1 MNILIKNK
9 KNKLIKLLFVM
20 MIFLSCITDIHA
32 FDWPWDKVKEKNNG
46 SETEKSDD
54 LFKNCK
60 NPSECIP
67 ICIYQDTDQD
77 DRAYIGYHASTTG
90 WDITANYE
98 GELYIFKD
106 PSRLPEKNIYWE
118 SNPGW
123 QGNEGYNNL
132 LNKLECPNYF
142 YLDTK
147 YFQEICFANETDKCS
162 ELEGRSTDFG
172 YHRSLS
178 YSFEEEAKKVLLE
191 TSTQLTLFN
200 TEVINEIKNGTG
212 IFGNLPK
219 FTTEESRT
227 NEIEKIKKDNIEFL
241 SNYDSDVKYDASL
254 SAEENIKNNCKY
266 IEENAKDIEKYKN
279 KILTSD
285 KINNYDKNVLSKKIA
300 EVSNRFNV
308 RYPEVYSDYSLL
320 EKLISVET
328 KDRQTKKIKR
338 TERVSGYNSIRA
350 LLPGN
355 LASSVGI
362 IIDGCNAT
370 NNSNIEYNEDEFRE
384 SVTEVYS
391 YVTRDNPII
400 DVDTEFTCNSIF
412 TPEIADL
419 IRKAYF
425 AIEIIAI
432 IILIGLSSLDY
443 AKVILSGEQDE
454 MKKTNQKLIKRLII
468 VVVIFLLPAL
478 INLILRV
485 VHIEGF
491 DSEHP
496 LCVQIKNK

>member
-1 MNILIKNK
+1 MNISINDK
-9 KNKLIKLLFVM
+9 KNKLVKVLFAM
-20 MIFLSCITDIHA
+20 IIFLSCVNVVKAKTGLPLVDEWNDSRKA
-32 FDWPWDKVKEKNNG
+32 YDKEE
-46 SETEKSDD
+46 SED
-54 LFKNCK
+54 LYKNCK
-60 NPSECIP
+60 TPSECLP

-77 DRAYIGYHASTTG
+77 DRAYIGYQSSTNG
-90 WDITANYE
+90 WDITANYK
-98 GELYIFKD
+98 GDLYIFKD
-106 PSRLPEKNIYWE
+106 TSRLPEKSIYWE
-118 SNPGW
+118 SQAGW

-142 YLDTK
+142 YLNTSG
-147 YFQEICFANETDKCS
+147 FAEICFANHTDECQKIK
-162 ELEGRSTDFG
+162 DFG

-279 KILTSD
+279 KILISD

>member
-1 MNILIKNK
+1 M
-9 KNKLIKLLFVM
+9 
-20 MIFLSCITDIHA
+20 
-32 FDWPWDKVKEKNNG
+32 
-46 SETEKSDD
+46 
-54 LFKNCK
+54 
-60 NPSECIP
+60 
-67 ICIYQDTDQD
+67 
-77 DRAYIGYHASTTG
+77 
-90 WDITANYE
+90 
-98 GELYIFKD
+98 
-106 PSRLPEKNIYWE
+106 
-118 SNPGW
+118 
-123 QGNEGYNNL
+123 
-132 LNKLECPNYF
+132 
-142 YLDTK
+142 
-147 YFQEICFANETDKCS
+147 
-162 ELEGRSTDFG
+162 
-172 YHRSLS
+172 
-178 YSFEEEAKKVLLE
+178 
-191 TSTQLTLFN
+191 
-200 TEVINEIKNGTG
+200 
-212 IFGNLPK
+212 
-219 FTTEESRT
+219 
-227 NEIEKIKKDNIEFL
+227 
-241 SNYDSDVKYDASL
+241 
-254 SAEENIKNNCKY
+254 
-266 IEENAKDIEKYKN
+266 
-279 KILTSD
+279 
-285 KINNYDKNVLSKKIA
+285 SKKIA

-338 TERVSGYNSIRA
+338 TEKISGYNSIRA

-391 YVTRDNPII
+391 YVTRENPII
-400 DVDTEFTCNSIF
+400 DVDTKFDCNSIF

-454 MKKTNQKLIKRLII
+454 MKKTNQKLLKRLII